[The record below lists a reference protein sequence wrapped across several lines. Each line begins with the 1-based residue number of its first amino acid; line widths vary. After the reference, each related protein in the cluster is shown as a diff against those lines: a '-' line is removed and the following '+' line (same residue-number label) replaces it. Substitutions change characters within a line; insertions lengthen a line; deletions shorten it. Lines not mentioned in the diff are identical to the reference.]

1 MEPLPWCQNVFNITL
16 CSLKQSYTKGQAI
29 WQIKREREREREG
42 VVTNTYLI
50 KRERK
55 SIMGSPRMRWFRDVE
70 KKMFRI

>member
-1 MEPLPWCQNVFNITL
+1 VFIE
-16 CSLKQSYTKGQAI
+16 AI
-29 WQIKREREREREG
+29 LHKRASNMADKEREREREREG